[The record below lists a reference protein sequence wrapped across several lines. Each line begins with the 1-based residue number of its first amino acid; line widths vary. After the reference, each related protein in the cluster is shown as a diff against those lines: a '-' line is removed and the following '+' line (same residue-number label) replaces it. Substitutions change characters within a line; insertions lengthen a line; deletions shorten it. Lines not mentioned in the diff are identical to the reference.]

1 MYYFLRI
8 LIIGRVLK
16 YKIIRFGKCV
26 MATTPDG
33 KTKISVNIPER
44 LVLELDEDRKLKKLD
59 RSNWIASAV
68 MEKLALSRK
77 EKE

>member
-1 MYYFLRI
+1 MSRI
-8 LIIGRVLK
+8 N
-16 YKIIRFGKCV
+16 FGKCV
-26 MATTPDG
+26 MTTTPDG

-44 LVLELDEDRKLKKLD
+44 LVLELDEDRKRRKLD
-59 RSNWIASAV
+59 RSNWVSSAI